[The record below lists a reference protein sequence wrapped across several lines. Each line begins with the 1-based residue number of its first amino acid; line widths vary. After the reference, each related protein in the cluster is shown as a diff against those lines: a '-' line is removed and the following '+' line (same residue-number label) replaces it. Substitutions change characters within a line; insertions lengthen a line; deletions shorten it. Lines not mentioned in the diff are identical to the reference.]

1 MITDE
6 YADIEPAL
14 VPAQA
19 ALEGKLDRTRT
30 LQLARIAQERAA
42 GLAEWARK
50 LAADGHDLK
59 AIGYQRSASTVY
71 AEARYYCAI
80 LTLMA

>member
-42 GLAEWARK
+42 GLAE
-50 LAADGHDLK
+50 
-59 AIGYQRSASTVY
+59 
-71 AEARYYCAI
+71 
-80 LTLMA
+80 